1 MKTEEDAKRMPA
13 PDRTGEPRRARTLL
27 FLHGVLLLYSIG
39 GIHAKLAATSPLLST
54 GFLVN
59 CAMLILI
66 SSIYAYVWQQLLKVM
81 PLNTAYASKSVTII
95 WGFLW
100 GRLLFAE
107 HITLPMAAGALLV
120 AAGLLLIVSA
130 DGGSPASLG
139 PTDGNPA
146 SHRPTG
152 SKPAGTKVERP

>member
-1 MKTEEDAKRMPA
+1 MKTEEDAKYIPA
-13 PDRTGEPRRARTLL
+13 QNQTGEPRRTRTLL
-27 FLHGVLLLYSIG
+27 FLHVVLLLYSFG
-39 GIHAKLAATSPLLST
+39 GIHAKLAATSPLFST

-59 CAMLILI
+59 CALLILI
-66 SSIYAYVWQQLLKVM
+66 SSIYAYFWQQLLKAM

-107 HITLPMAAGALLV
+107 RISLSMAAGALLV

-130 DGGSPASLG
+130 DVGSPVSRSLTASESAG
-139 PTDGNPA
+139 GE
-146 SHRPTG
+146 
-152 SKPAGTKVERP
+152 PAGTKEDRP